1 MRHVYL
7 QKLMTLVDP
16 HVPMRCDIPSSVLH
30 LVTGAAVTQVLLI
43 VLSMNIGGIGLP
55 GMAAAGIDGLHVLL
69 FGVFD
74 FIGGVGFAALM
85 QRQIEPSLQV
95 PE

>member
-1 MRHVYL
+1 MR
-7 QKLMTLVDP
+7 
-16 HVPMRCDIPSSVLH
+16 RDISSSVLH

-43 VLSMNIGGIGLP
+43 VLSTNIGG
-55 GMAAAGIDGLHVLL
+55 MASAGIDTLHLLL

-74 FIGGVGFAALM
+74 LIGGVGFAALM
-85 QRQIEPSLQV
+85 QRQVEPSLQV